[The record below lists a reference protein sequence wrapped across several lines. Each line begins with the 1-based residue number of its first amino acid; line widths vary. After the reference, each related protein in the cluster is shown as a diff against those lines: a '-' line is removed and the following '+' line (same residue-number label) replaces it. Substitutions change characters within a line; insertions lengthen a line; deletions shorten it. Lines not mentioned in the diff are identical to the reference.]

1 MFFSLYSPRKFTIE
15 PAANEKI
22 DSEVTAFLQK
32 NSRGFITSKF
42 RTDEIN
48 EPFYGKHR
56 LWLEILNKFFQ
67 DNIET
72 KKDNLL
78 VSLSLGQ
85 KTLSF
90 NMYRAKR
97 RQLKEKKSY
106 TPKNKKADRQLLIRY
121 DFAYAGRDTVNQ
133 TAKVA
138 PDIIKK
144 INNKELIKLFHRE
157 ANKLSVFFPEF

>member
-1 MFFSLYSPRKFTIE
+1 MADNIFLEKDSKTVNNPKHLQGNVFSLYSPRKFTIE

-42 RTDEIN
+42 RIDEIN
-48 EPFYGKHR
+48 EPFYGKHC

-85 KTLSF
+85 KT
-90 NMYRAKR
+90 
-97 RQLKEKKSY
+97 
-106 TPKNKKADRQLLIRY
+106 
-121 DFAYAGRDTVNQ
+121 
-133 TAKVA
+133 
-138 PDIIKK
+138 
-144 INNKELIKLFHRE
+144 
-157 ANKLSVFFPEF
+157 